1 MHGRQA
7 IEGAHMLSRLIYDAI
22 TMEPQSNES
31 TNRCSLATQKISWM
45 KKMGRYELTSILT
58 DQELYNE
65 CVFHG
70 WLYFS
75 INKTRHK

>member
-7 IEGAHMLSRLIYDAI
+7 IEGAHMLWRLIYDAI

-31 TNRCSLATQKISWM
+31 INRCSLATQKISWM